1 MWWMVP
7 VQIDKEEDLQLLN
20 ANFCELNQII
30 PPVYLTS
37 WFADIDWI
45 LKTLPLFFLIFPQ
58 MYLLDLITSLVR
70 ID

>member
-1 MWWMVP
+1 MVP

-37 WFADIDWI
+37 WFADID
-45 LKTLPLFFLIFPQ
+45 
-58 MYLLDLITSLVR
+58 
-70 ID
+70 